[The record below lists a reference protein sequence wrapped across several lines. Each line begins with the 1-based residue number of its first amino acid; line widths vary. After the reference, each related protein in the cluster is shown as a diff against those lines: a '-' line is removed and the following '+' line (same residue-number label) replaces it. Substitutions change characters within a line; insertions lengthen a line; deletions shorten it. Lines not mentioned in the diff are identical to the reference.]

1 MLNKRSFLKNHR
13 FIFLL
18 LILLFTSS
26 AINSY
31 AQSSKAIIIDHT
43 CTDISQIP
51 PYWIE
56 QAKLLT
62 LHYAHTSHGSQVTS
76 GIANLESQ
84 HPIYS
89 IAIRESTTEG
99 LPPVEDPPALRIYVG
114 NPPETYISPGGYW
127 QGDSALNRTRAV
139 ANTGNYNYSMWSWCG
154 EVSWSNEAYIDQYLN
169 AMNTLENEYPNMR
182 FIYMTGHLD
191 GSGSS
196 GKLHTNNERIRA
208 YSIASNKVLF
218 DFADIERYN
227 PDGVDFLDLGA
238 NDNCDYNGG
247 NWANKWCTANPGNE
261 LCASCSCAHSR
272 ALNCNVKA
280 RAFWWM
286 MARLAGWEG
295 SDAEPAAPDNLEVKR
310 KK

>member
-1 MLNKRSFLKNHR
+1 MLNKKSFFKKHL
-13 FIFLL
+13 FIFFL

-31 AQSSKAIIIDHT
+31 AQSSKAIIIDQT

-76 GIANLESQ
+76 GIENLESQ

-99 LPPVEDPPALRIYVG
+99 LPPLETPSALRIYDG
-114 NPPETYISPGGYW
+114 NPPETYISPEAYW

-139 ANTGNYNYSMWSWCG
+139 ANTGNYKYSMWSWCG
-154 EVSWSNEAYIDQYLN
+154 EVSWSTEAYIDQYLN
-169 AMNTLENEYPNMR
+169 AMNILKNEYPNMR

-208 YSIASNKVLF
+208 YCIANNKVDLF
-218 DFADIERYN
+218 RKDI
-227 PDGVDFLDLGA
+227 GLLQGTLAVSAFVDQLLIG
-238 NDNCDYNGG
+238 
-247 NWANKWCTANPGNE
+247 K
-261 LCASCSCAHSR
+261 
-272 ALNCNVKA
+272 
-280 RAFWWM
+280 
-286 MARLAGWEG
+286 
-295 SDAEPAAPDNLEVKR
+295 LE
-310 KK
+310 